1 MQGILKELDQ
11 IELMILIYSDRD
23 RDRMKQLEKKKYD
36 LEQILL
42 DMMVMDAK

>member
-1 MQGILKELDQ
+1 
-11 IELMILIYSDRD
+11 MILIYSDRD

-42 DMMVMDAK
+42 DIMVMDAK

>member
-42 DMMVMDAK
+42 DIMVMDAK

>member
-1 MQGILKELDQ
+1 MQGILKELNQ

-42 DMMVMDAK
+42 DIMVMDAK